1 MTRFTGKLL
10 RRPRIKPLAERNR
23 LAVGT
28 VGTLILIA
36 LVIAVFSYDKIPF
49 VKGTSDYAAYFDEAD
64 TSGRSEEEVAAAL
77 GDPRRLA
84 RELRAETGLRRWE
97 NHRSL
102 GNSGAA
108 LLALG
113 GVAAVDILLLLPL
126 MFAVMLAMIAMG
138 LVIFVLGIVGIGLL
152 LSLFKI
158 GHFVSIG
165 AMVLRALAGIG
176 LIAASMGCGA
186 LLLLALNGAVK
197 LLGNYARLHYRLL
210 KPEQHAA

>member
-1 MTRFTGKLL
+1 MNRDAFLHALGDG
-10 RRPRIKPLAERNR
+10 LAGLPADE
-23 LAVGT
+23 
-28 VGTLILIA
+28 IDDI
-36 LVIAVFSYDKIPF
+36 IE
-49 VKGTSDYAAYFDEAD
+49 DYIAYFDEAHA
-64 TSGRSEEEVAAAL
+64 SGRSEEDVAVAL

-84 RELRAETGLRRWE
+84 RELRAEAGLRRWE

-113 GVAAVDILLLLPL
+113 GLAAVDIVLLLPL
-126 MFAVMLAMIAMG
+126 LLAVMVAMFVIG
-138 LVIFVLGIVGIGLL
+138 LVTFVLGIVGIGLL

-158 GHFVSIG
+158 AQFASIG

-176 LIAASMGCGA
+176 LLAGSMGCVA

-197 LLGNYARLHYRLL
+197 MLGRYARLHYRLL
-210 KPEQHAA
+210 KPEQHGA

>member
-1 MTRFTGKLL
+1 MVSRGFRPTRST
-10 RRPRIKPLAERNR
+10 
-23 LAVGT
+23 
-28 VGTLILIA
+28 
-36 LVIAVFSYDKIPF
+36 
-49 VKGTSDYAAYFDEAD
+49 TSSPTTFAYFDEAHS
-64 TSGRSEEEVAAAL
+64 SGRSEEEVAAAL

-84 RELRAETGLRRWE
+84 RELRAESGLRRWE
-97 NHRSL
+97 NHRSV
-102 GNSGAA
+102 GNSAA
-108 LLALG
+108 VLLALG
-113 GVAAVDILLLLPL
+113 GLAAVDILFLLPL
-126 MFAVMLAMIAMG
+126 LFAVMLAMIVMG